1 MVGSCPVREHQVT
14 NAQKNKVSEA
24 RNLAMHLEVFFCF
37 GTSPPSRSSDAPVA
51 ARASTQRCL
60 EAYPR
65 AIKIF
70 EDIAKACMESA
81 TMQYS
86 AKDYFFMASLCHLTE
101 ACDKKEPM
109 QDTKAA
115 MTRSLGGGSPGHP
128 ESVHFP
134 S

>member
-1 MVGSCPVREHQVT
+1 MNMTEESIRRGLVAGRIVGLLDGGTASRSRGME
-14 NAQKNKVSEA
+14 EA
-24 RNLAMHLEVFFCF
+24 RKTC
-37 GTSPPSRSSDAPVA
+37 
-51 ARASTQRCL
+51 
-60 EAYPR
+60 
-65 AIKIF
+65 
-70 EDIAKACMESA
+70 IAKACMESA